1 MAKRNN
7 AGRLAGLAGLA
18 ALGYMAL
25 KGKGESAPVEDQAGK
40 PTGEYD
46 PIASGDWSYGE
57 QGMMAKEPGGG
68 SSVAPPKAAASAGGP
83 DERYMAGASA
93 PLPKG
98 TPTDKKYLAS
108 RDMQRK
114 VESGITAKAET
125 DAETA
130 RLLSRFPMK
139 KAQGLPPD
147 VDPSSAF
154 RGARSPQN
162 QADSA
167 AARYFRGKLDR
178 GETLNETEKAQARRA
193 GITGFKKGGAVKV
206 KKMASGGMTTSS
218 ASKRADGIATKG
230 KTRGKMY

>member
-25 KGKGESAPVEDQAGK
+25 KGDKNDGAPVESREDRDVLG
-40 PTGEYD
+40 
-46 PIASGDWSYGE
+46 GDVSSSKIE
-57 QGMMAKEPGGG
+57 
-68 SSVAPPKAAASAGGP
+68 SVANNDQGPSRSLGNGKKPFDGP

-114 VESGITAKAET
+114 VESDITAKAET

-218 ASKRADGIATKG
+218 ASKRADGIAQKG